1 MGSRSGDKGFDCLRE
16 SLFLTEE
23 SSGCT
28 RRWGG
33 GGGGGG
39 ILPTTTVLR
48 GGGRSIRRLSGLL
61 VSLSGL
67 ELEGEG
73 WASVGVTEETLMFRS

>member
-1 MGSRSGDKGFDCLRE
+1 MAAH
-16 SLFLTEE
+16 
-23 SSGCT
+23 
-28 RRWGG
+28 GG
-33 GGGGGG
+33 GGVGGEGAGGG